1 MRFKTN
7 EWGDRMAVGFKVK
20 YYWYPIGHGEFLQ
33 Q

>member
-1 MRFKTN
+1 
-7 EWGDRMAVGFKVK
+7 MAVGFKVK